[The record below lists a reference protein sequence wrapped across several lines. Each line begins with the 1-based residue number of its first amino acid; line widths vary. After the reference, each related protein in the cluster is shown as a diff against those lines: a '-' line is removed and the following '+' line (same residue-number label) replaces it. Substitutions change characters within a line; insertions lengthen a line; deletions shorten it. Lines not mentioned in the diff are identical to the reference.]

1 MPLQDGDPSRIGRY
15 RLTARLGSGG
25 MGVVYLGVAGDG
37 SHVAVKMLRPELSD
51 DNQFRARFRR
61 EVASLTRVHGICT
74 VRVIEADT
82 ESPRPF
88 LVTEYVSGPSLAEHV
103 GAAGPL
109 QPAMLQGLATGL
121 AEALTAIHEAGVVHR
136 DLKPANVLLTPA
148 GPKVIDFG
156 IAQSLDSTAVTR
168 AGITV
173 GSPGFMAPEQITGR
187 AGQAADIFTWGL
199 TIAYAAKG
207 EPPFGTG
214 PADAI
219 LYRILHDSPDV
230 AAVPPELRPLVAAAL
245 ARYPDERP
253 TARALLAQLTSEAAH
268 THIPDEVPTQLVL
281 SRTWLLP
288 AGSSPEPAKPRR
300 LSRPGV
306 ILSSAAL
313 LAAAAG
319 AGAALLPG
327 GTGQSGP
334 TTTGSH
340 NLAPARSATST
351 PTGAAAQP
359 SVSLTRAGDLSGTAV
374 SADSYIYKLGFEPA
388 PSSPPWEARAPL
400 NVIVAVYTGGASGP
414 MKAFFFG
421 DGKFIGTDTADG
433 SAAESA
439 RRLNGDTITV
449 QYDLY
454 AAGDPQC
461 CPSGGTDN
469 VRFSWADGQLQTLD
483 PIPPIAQRF

>member
-1 MPLQDGDPSRIGRY
+1 MKL
-15 RLTARLGSGG
+15 
-25 MGVVYLGVAGDG
+25 
-37 SHVAVKMLRPELSD
+37 LRPELSD
-51 DNQFRARFRR
+51 DHQFRARFRR

-121 AEALTAIHEAGVVHR
+121 AEALTAIHEAEVVHR

-168 AGITV
+168 TGITV

-268 THIPDEVPTQLVL
+268 THSPDEVPTQLVL

-300 LSRPGV
+300 WS
-306 ILSSAAL
+306 
-313 LAAAAG
+313 
-319 AGAALLPG
+319 LPG
-327 GTGQSGP
+327 RYPLVCRASRSRGRRRRRAASRWHGAIRPDNDRQPQLGASP
-334 TTTGSH
+334 VSDEHSH
-340 NLAPARSATST
+340 GGCRSAVCVLDQ
-351 PTGAAAQP
+351 G
-359 SVSLTRAGDLSGTAV
+359 
-374 SADSYIYKLGFEPA
+374 
-388 PSSPPWEARAPL
+388 
-400 NVIVAVYTGGASGP
+400 
-414 MKAFFFG
+414 
-421 DGKFIGTDTADG
+421 
-433 SAAESA
+433 
-439 RRLNGDTITV
+439 RRPERHRSERG
-449 QYDLY
+449 
-454 AAGDPQC
+454 
-461 CPSGGTDN
+461 
-469 VRFSWADGQLQTLD
+469 
-483 PIPPIAQRF
+483 